1 MIKDNDQRKQL
12 GFLSYAFLGKLFSS
26 PLLVGD
32 HNETKFV
39 KTFSSHVLTLRNIR
53 GNRGKNK
60 QANKKTAA
68 KRMTYETPLFTKIF
82 LSPLTVIEALV
93 GVLSNASILLL
104 NVRFKSLQTVGNL
117 LLANLAV
124 VDMLNAA
131 INMPIQLL
139 YTLLEPRLF
148 RGPVIAFLITF
159 LQRVFVFLNL
169 ASMLVLLANMYF
181 GIAFN
186 LRYYAW
192 KTHRKAALCCFLI
205 WLICTSLAQLSC
217 LPILSIDLGD
227 SPVGRHRAEIFNQG
241 KHQFIAV
248 ALFVLFG
255 GIVFVVLI
263 VCSIRRSRM
272 KVISQQLIFTELLA

>member
-1 MIKDNDQRKQL
+1 
-12 GFLSYAFLGKLFSS
+12 
-26 PLLVGD
+26 
-32 HNETKFV
+32 
-39 KTFSSHVLTLRNIR
+39 
-53 GNRGKNK
+53 
-60 QANKKTAA
+60 
-68 KRMTYETPLFTKIF
+68 MTYETPLFTKIF
-82 LSPLTVIEALV
+82 LSAVTVIEALV
-93 GVLSNASILLL
+93 GVLSNALILLL
-104 NVRFKSLQTVGNL
+104 IVRFKSLQTVGNL

-263 VCSIRRSRM
+263 VCSIRRSRRKSKTGVVPENSFKLFVDEM
-272 KVISQQLIFTELLA
+272 CFS

>member
-1 MIKDNDQRKQL
+1 
-12 GFLSYAFLGKLFSS
+12 
-26 PLLVGD
+26 
-32 HNETKFV
+32 
-39 KTFSSHVLTLRNIR
+39 
-53 GNRGKNK
+53 
-60 QANKKTAA
+60 
-68 KRMTYETPLFTKIF
+68 MTYETPLFAKIF
-82 LSPLTVIEALV
+82 SGAVTVIEALV
-93 GVLSNASILLL
+93 GVLSNATILLL
-104 NVRFKSLQTVGNL
+104 IVRFKSLQTVGNL

-148 RGPVIAFLITF
+148 RGPVFAFLITF

-217 LPILSIDLGD
+217 LPILSIDLDD

-248 ALFVLFG
+248 TLFVLFG

-272 KVISQQLIFTELLA
+272 KVISQQLIFTELLT